1 MSEDKSTLGNMV
13 DAAKAKINEGADR
26 ARAAGHDLA
35 SHVGGSTTENAM
47 DKAQAAEDRVK
58 AEVHNREANAE
69 FNEGKSEAK
78 DGDGR

>member
-35 SHVGGSTTENAM
+35 SHVGGSPAENAV

-58 AEVHNREANAE
+58 AEVHNREAKAE
-69 FNEGKSEAK
+69 YNEGKSEAK

>member
-1 MSEDKSTLGNMV
+1 MSDDKSTLGNLA

-35 SHVGGSTTENAM
+35 SHVGGTADNLG
-47 DKAQAAEDRVK
+47 DKAEAAEDRAK
-58 AEVHNREANAE
+58 AEVHNAKANAE
-69 FNEGKSEAK
+69 YQGGKREAQ